1 MSIICPNSIFISIP
15 KTGGTF
21 IHNVIYKHYWYD
33 EKTNINRVESSDP
46 NYVLQPGGTVCA
58 TPHQNKRNRSKG
70 QSVIEGMWKD
80 LPVQRSVLLKL
91 NPALEEKYP
100 DWAELVKHLS
110 VFTFVRHPLSWYA
123 SYWTFRNRT
132 IQTEKSNRWEFS
144 GGIDYPLGKLDSQC
158 ESDKFETFVKN
169 VVRNKGYLKHLYW
182 CVTKDCRYVGRQEN
196 LKNDLIYIWKAL
208 NEDFDEKII
217 KDMRR
222 VNKSEEHPVYSQMMR
237 DDICEV
243 EEDVI
248 NLYYTG
254 SNNIPI
260 IRNYN
265 DTPIQSR
272 PISNYLHG
280 IQK

>member
-21 IHNVIYKHYWYD
+21 IHNVIYKHYWYN

-58 TPHQNKRNRSKG
+58 TPHQNKLQPFSGHHLGYGPMR
-70 QSVIEGMWKD
+70 W
-80 LPVQRSVLLKL
+80 
-91 NPALEEKYP
+91 YT
-100 DWAELVKHLS
+100 DWAEFVKHLP
-110 VFTFVRHPLSWYA
+110 VFTFVRHPISWYA

-132 IQTEKSNRWEFS
+132 QQKRRFRWDFS
-144 GGIDYPLGKLDSQC
+144 GGIDYPLGKLDRQC
-158 ESDKFETFVKN
+158 KSDKFETFIKN

-196 LKNDLIYIWKAL
+196 LTNDLIYIWKEL
-208 NEDFDEKII
+208 NEDFNEKII
-217 KDMRR
+217 KDTKLA
-222 VNKSEEHPVYSQMMR
+222 NTSESHPIYTEMMS

-260 IRNYN
+260 YKELK
-265 DTPIQSR
+265 SE
-272 PISNYLHG
+272 
-280 IQK
+280 